1 MSVYCDAQGRPR
13 LQSSIVGFL
22 DLLGFSNLV
31 LTTPDDASQPLLDKI
46 CHAIADSRQYVRDV
60 LAEEF
65 AANPAGWALKF
76 FSDNLVLGYSYEG
89 TGTSVHLAAWFVVRC
104 AQRYQM
110 RMALNGLFMRGAL
123 TNGPICLT
131 DEIIFGKALLES
143 YHLEEKVATVP
154 RIILSDSLSSILT
167 SETAAIMGNRATEL
181 DESICRDVD
190 GRWFVNYL
198 QSANTREGVDW
209 SLIERHKQ
217 SVLQALSSTTRHDV
231 LPKFGWTCRYHNM
244 FCHWHQG
251 ASGYSEELR
260 IQRDDEHSIIRRLGE
275 LRS

>member
-31 LTTPDDASQPLLDKI
+31 LTTPDEASQPLLDKI

-89 TGTSVHLAAWFVVRC
+89 TNSSVHLAAWFIVRC
-104 AQRYQM
+104 AQRYQL

-154 RIILSDSLSSILT
+154 RIILSDSLSSLLT
-167 SETAAIMGNRATEL
+167 TEVPTNGTCGAAETGEA
-181 DESICRDVD
+181 ICRDVD

-198 QSANTREGVDW
+198 HAAKTDQGIDW

-217 SVLQALSSTTRHDV
+217 SVLTALSSTTRHDV

-251 ASGYSEELR
+251 APGYADDLR
-260 IQRDDEHSIIRRLGE
+260 IERDDEHSIIRRLGE
-275 LRS
+275 LRG

>member
-1 MSVYCDAQGRPR
+1 
-13 LQSSIVGFL
+13 
-22 DLLGFSNLV
+22 
-31 LTTPDDASQPLLDKI
+31 
-46 CHAIADSRQYVRDV
+46 
-60 LAEEF
+60 
-65 AANPAGWALKF
+65 
-76 FSDNLVLGYSYEG
+76 
-89 TGTSVHLAAWFVVRC
+89 
-104 AQRYQM
+104 M

-251 ASGYSEELR
+251 APGYSEELR